1 VACIH
6 DHYKSRFYQLT
17 MKTILGYLALF
28 LFTAYGCTNNQSAR
42 QQKESIAIVNPVLP
56 GDHPDPTVIKIGD
69 TYWASATS
77 NEWAPLFPIY
87 RSTDL
92 INWELVSYAFADL
105 PQWARNN
112 FWAPELAYDEAQNK
126 VYLYYTARDKST
138 GRLAVA
144 VASASSPEGP
154 YTDHGPLVSQEL
166 GSIDAFEV
174 KDDDGKIYLLWKE
187 DGNSKGQP
195 TPMWA
200 QEINSERTALQG
212 DKHQLFTNDS
222 EWEGRLVEGISVF
235 RHNDYYYATYSA
247 GACCEVTCNYK
258 TGVARAKQ
266 LLGPW
271 EKYDK
276 NPVLVDNDHW
286 KCAGHGTVV
295 ERDGN
300 FYYLY
305 HAYNQAGSVYVGR
318 EGVLEKI
325 NWTPD
330 GWPVFANNARYDRD
344 PASSDYRDDF
354 STMEP
359 VWRWRVNQPAEYT
372 VGDRGLF
379 LTASRANDGIG
390 SLLVQPITSINYE
403 VTARLDAK
411 TTDDQSGASVTMV
424 GGANNRFGAPIAGIG
439 IGVFGKEVRV
449 WRIAKDDV
457 QLLQAFPLTAEADSV
472 TLKMAVSDGHMVD
485 FSWNEGKEWQTGLQN
500 YDAASLVPWGMGFRV
515 GLAATGDGKSI
526 NIGQFEIRNSQASPS
541 TKP

>member
-1 VACIH
+1 
-6 DHYKSRFYQLT
+6 
-17 MKTILGYLALF
+17 MKTTLLYLALF
-28 LFTAYGCTNNQSAR
+28 LSLIYSCTNSPNTD
-42 QQKESIAIVNPVLP
+42 QQDAVTIVNPVLP

-87 RSTDL
+87 KSTDL
-92 INWELVSYAFADL
+92 VNWELVSHAFADL

-112 FWAPELAYDEAQNK
+112 FWAPELAYDEQQDK

-174 KDDDGKIYLLWKE
+174 KDDEGKIYLLWKE

-200 QEINSERTALQG
+200 QEINAGRTALLG

-235 RHNDYYYATYSA
+235 KHNDYYYATYSA

-271 EKYDK
+271 EKYDQ

-295 ERDGN
+295 EHGGD

-325 NWTPD
+325 NWTAD
-330 GWPVFANNARYDRD
+330 GWPVFANDASYDRD
-344 PASSDYRDDF
+344 AASSDYTDQFATR
-354 STMEP
+354 SP
-359 VWRWRVNQPAEYT
+359 AWRWRVNLPAETT
-372 VGDRGLF
+372 VGDKGLW
-379 LTASRANDGIG
+379 LTASHANDGIG

-403 VTARLDAK
+403 ITARVAAK
-411 TTDDQSGASVTMV
+411 TTNDQTGASVAMI
-424 GGANNRFGAPIAGIG
+424 GGANNRFGAPIAGVG
-439 IGVFGKEVRV
+439 IGVFGKKVKV

-457 QLLQAFPLTAEADSV
+457 QELHTADLAGTNETITV
-472 TLKMAVSDGHMVD
+472 KIAVSDGHMVD
-485 FSWNEGKEWQTGLQN
+485 FYWKEGDDEWQAALTA

-515 GLAATGDGKSI
+515 GLAAQGNPGEPVNVSYL
-526 NIGQFEIRNSQASPS
+526 EIRN
-541 TKP
+541 K

>member
-1 VACIH
+1 
-6 DHYKSRFYQLT
+6 
-17 MKTILGYLALF
+17 MKTTLYYLTLILSIAS
-28 LFTAYGCTNNQSAR
+28 GCTNSQSAH
-42 QQKESIAIVNPVLP
+42 QEDGSVAIVNPVLP

-87 RSTDL
+87 KSIDL
-92 INWELVSYAFADL
+92 VNWELVSYAFADL
-105 PQWARNN
+105 PQWTRNN
-112 FWAPELAYDEAQNK
+112 FWAPELAYDETQNK

-144 VASASSPEGP
+144 VASALSPEGP
-154 YTDHGPLVSQEL
+154 YVDHGPLVSQEL

-200 QEINSERTALQG
+200 QEINSERTALLG
-212 DKHQLFTNDS
+212 DKHELFTNDS

-235 RHNDYYYATYSA
+235 RHDGYYYATYSA

-271 EKYDK
+271 EKYDR
-276 NPVLVDNDHW
+276 NPVLVDNDDW

-295 ERDGN
+295 KRGGD

-325 NWTPD
+325 NWTSD
-330 GWPVFANNARYDRD
+330 GWPVFANDASYDRD
-344 PASSDYRDDF
+344 AASSDYSDNF
-354 STMEP
+354 ATMAP
-359 VWRWRVNQPAEYT
+359 AWRWRVNQPAEYT
-372 VGDRGLF
+372 VGDQGLT
-379 LTASRANDGIG
+379 LTASQANDGIG
-390 SLLVQPITSINYE
+390 SLLVQPITSINFE
-403 VTARLDAK
+403 VTADVAAN
-411 TTDDQSGASVTMV
+411 TTNGQSGASVTMV

-457 QLLQAFPLTAEADSV
+457 QRLQTVNLVEGADTI
-472 TLKMAVSDGHMVD
+472 TLKMTVSDGHRVD
-485 FSWNEGKEWQTGLQN
+485 FSWKEGDEWQVGLQK
-500 YDAASLVPWGMGFRV
+500 YDVAPLVPWGMGFRI
-515 GLAATGDGKSI
+515 GLAAKGNSKPIT
-526 NIGQFEIRNSQASPS
+526 IGRFEIKNFGVSPS
-541 TKP
+541 KE

>member
-1 VACIH
+1 
-6 DHYKSRFYQLT
+6 
-17 MKTILGYLALF
+17 MKTPTLYVAL
-28 LFTAYGCTNNQSAR
+28 LLVGIYGCTNGRSVR
-42 QQKESIAIVNPVLP
+42 QQDETIAIVNPVLP

-87 RSTDL
+87 KSTDL
-92 INWELVSYAFADL
+92 VNWELVSYAFADL
-105 PQWARNN
+105 PSWARNN
-112 FWAPELAYDEAQNK
+112 FWAPELAYDEEQDK

-144 VASASSPEGP
+144 VASAPSPEGP
-154 YTDHGPLVSQEL
+154 YTDHGSLVSQEL

-174 KDDDGKIYLLWKE
+174 KDDDGKVYLLWKE

-200 QEINSERTALQG
+200 QEINRERTALLG
-212 DKHQLFTNDS
+212 NKHQLFTNDS

-235 RHNDYYYATYSA
+235 KHNGFYYATYSA

-258 TGVARAKQ
+258 TGVARAKH

-271 EKYDK
+271 EKYDM
-276 NPVLVDNDHW
+276 NPVLVDNDQW

-295 ERDGN
+295 KRDGE

-325 NWTPD
+325 NWTSD
-330 GWPVFANNARYDRD
+330 GWPVFANDAGYERD
-344 PASSDYRDDF
+344 AASSDYSDRF
-354 STMEP
+354 TSLAP

-372 VGDRGLF
+372 VGDQGLL
-379 LTASRANDGIG
+379 LTSSRTNDGIG

-403 VTARLDAK
+403 VTAHVVAK
-411 TTDDQSGASVTMV
+411 TTDSQSGASVAMI

-439 IGVFGKEVRV
+439 IGVFGNEVRV

-457 QLLQAFPLTAEADSV
+457 QILQAVSVVPKADTV
-472 TLKMAVSDGHMVD
+472 TLKMAVSDGHRVD
-485 FSWNEGKEWQTGLQN
+485 FSWNAGEEWQLGLQD

-515 GLAATGDGKSI
+515 GVAATGDGAPI
-526 NIGQFEIRNSQASPS
+526 NIRRFEIRNFEASASATP
-541 TKP
+541 

>member
-1 VACIH
+1 MEIIKTAFLYVLILLTVA
-6 DHYKSRFYQLT
+6 
-17 MKTILGYLALF
+17 
-28 LFTAYGCTNNQSAR
+28 GCTGNNTTNEQV
-42 QQKESIAIVNPVLP
+42 ETIAIVNPVLP

-87 RSTDL
+87 KSTDL
-92 INWELVSYAFADL
+92 VNWKQVSYAFADL

-112 FWAPELAYDEAQNK
+112 FWAPELAYDEEQNK

-144 VASASSPEGP
+144 VASAPSPEGP

-166 GSIDAFEV
+166 GSIDAYEV
-174 KDDDGKIYLLWKE
+174 RDGDKIYLLWKE

-200 QEINSERTALQG
+200 QEINPERTAMVG
-212 DKHQLFTNDS
+212 EMHELFTNDA

-235 RHNDYYYATYSA
+235 KHNDYYYATYSA

-271 EKYDK
+271 EKYDQ
-276 NPVLVDNDHW
+276 NPVLVDNDDW

-295 ERDGN
+295 QHGSD

-325 NWTPD
+325 NWTAD
-330 GWPVFANNARYDRD
+330 GWPSFANDAAYDRD
-344 PASSDYRDDF
+344 ASASDYSDDF
-354 STMEP
+354 ASVAP
-359 VWRWRVNQPAEYT
+359 VWRWRVNQPVGYT
-372 VGDRGLF
+372 VGEKGLL
-379 LTASRANDGIG
+379 LTTSQANDGIG

-403 VTARLDAK
+403 VTARV
-411 TTDDQSGASVTMV
+411 TMGSTNSQSGASITMV
-424 GGANNRFGAPIAGIG
+424 GGANNHFGAPIAAIG
-439 IGVFGKEVRV
+439 IGVFGNQVKV

-457 QLLQAFPLTAEADSV
+457 QELQILDVPAIQDEV
-472 TLKMAVSDGHMVD
+472 TLKMAVSDGHIVD
-485 FSWNEGKEWQTGLQN
+485 FSWQDGGAWKTVLEG

-515 GLAATGDGKSI
+515 GLAGRGEGAQVRI
-526 NIGQFEIRNSQASPS
+526 SQLDI
-541 TKP
+541 KNN

>member
-1 VACIH
+1 M
-6 DHYKSRFYQLT
+6 
-17 MKTILGYLALF
+17 MKTTLLYLTLF
-28 LFTAYGCTNNQSAR
+28 LAVASSCTNSRPTEGQA
-42 QQKESIAIVNPVLP
+42 EAIAIVNPVLP

-87 RSTDL
+87 KSTDL
-92 INWELVSYAFADL
+92 VNWEPVSYAFADL
-105 PQWARNN
+105 PEWARNN
-112 FWAPELAYDEAQNK
+112 FWAPELAYDEEQDI

-144 VASASSPEGP
+144 VASAPSPEGP
-154 YTDHGPLVSQEL
+154 YTDHGPLVSQEF
-166 GSIDAFEV
+166 GSIDAYEV
-174 KDDDGKIYLLWKE
+174 KDDDGKIYVLWKE

-200 QEINSERTALQG
+200 QEINPERTELVG
-212 DKHQLFTNDS
+212 DMHELFTNDA
-222 EWEGRLVEGISVF
+222 EWEGQLVEGISVF

-247 GACCEVTCNYK
+247 GACCEITCNYK

-271 EKYDK
+271 EKYDQ

-295 ERDGN
+295 AHGDD

-325 NWTPD
+325 NWTD
-330 GWPVFANNARYDRD
+330 DEWPTFANDAGYDRD
-344 PASSDYRDDF
+344 AGASDYSDDF
-354 STMEP
+354 ATMAP
-359 VWRWRVNQPAEYT
+359 AWRWRVNQPAEYT
-372 VGDRGLF
+372 VGNEGLV
-379 LTASRANDGIG
+379 LTTSQANDGIG

-403 VTARLDAK
+403 VNARVAVGAANG
-411 TTDDQSGASVTMV
+411 QSGASITMV

-439 IGVFGKEVRV
+439 IGVFGNQVKV

-457 QLLQAFPLTAEADSV
+457 QELQTLDITAGEDEV
-472 TLKMAVSDGHMVD
+472 TLKMAVSDGHLVD
-485 FSWNEGKEWQTGLQN
+485 FSWQEGDSWKTALEG
-500 YDAASLVPWGMGFRV
+500 YDAGPLVPWGMGFRV
-515 GLAATGDGKSI
+515 GLAARGDGEQVQISHL
-526 NIGQFEIRNSQASPS
+526 EIKNN
-541 TKP
+541 